1 MRPHILRRMKEHVEK
16 SIPKKEETI
25 IDVELTTLQKKYY
38 RALYERNRA
47 FLTRGLE
54 NKNAG
59 PVLLNL
65 EMELRKC
72 CNHPFLVKG
81 VEIQEAHGGHD
92 DPLRIMI
99 ESSGKLVLLNK
110 LLEKLKAEGHKV
122 LLFSQMTR
130 MLDILEQFSR
140 TRGYVYERIDGSV
153 RGNARQAAID
163 RFCDPDAGRFIFLL
177 STRAGGVGI
186 NLTAADTVVIFD
198 SDWNPQNDIQAQAR
212 AHRIGQTQE
221 VKVYRLLM
229 RNTYEAAMFARAS
242 RKLGLEQ
249 AVLGR
254 ASGRG
259 APTKEEVEMLLRHGA
274 YGPLVDEDDEDAAAR
289 TFMES
294 DIDQLLA
301 RGSRVVTVD
310 TLVPEEDGDDDDE
323 GAAGGAAAA
332 EGRGAAAGGG
342 GGGGRVAPGVMNF
355 SKTTFASDAS
365 DTRIAV
371 DDPQFWA
378 KVLGADSRDTM
389 LHRLENGDATA
400 TPEAKE
406 SFLREVEVLVEEVVE
421 ERLDGVSK
429 PRYFDEIMNVL
440 VEIKSM
446 TSKFTDAER
455 ATAATW
461 LEEVCLCVCSR
472 APRVRSC
479 SALVTRAGGAAQAA
493 AQDDPGA
500 THARR
505 RFRARGAQGGEGRGE
520 GATRAG
526 AARALGGE
534 GATARCYAAREGGGE
549 GAARRRGGREGRGEG
564 GGTPSAGS
572 GARCE
577 GCRGRRGPRGLAR
590 ASRARPRRAA
600 AAAAEEAEE
609 VAHGV
614 RGATARA
621 REAVQV
627 AVETRGGETGRHD
640 RAAREPRRVR
650 AECAS
655 VRLLPHRGRPRA
667 VHRPL
672 PARLP
677 LLLHRHGRRGGGGAE
692 GAHGGLGVPRLHV
705 RRAALLPVQ
714 CRGARGRPVDGPR
727 VFAQTVDG
735 QESARGGGGGPGD
748 RGGCGCGRRGLQ
760 RVKVPRLRLRCTRAV
775 LGSGRIRV
783 RRSGGGL
790 RLRRHA
796 HGGLRG
802 LARGA
807 A

>member
-38 RALYERNRA
+38 RALFERNRA
-47 FLTRGLE
+47 FLTRGLD

-72 CNHPFLVKG
+72 CNHPFLIKG
-81 VEIQEAHGGHD
+81 VEVQEAHGSSED
-92 DPLRIMI
+92 TMRTLI
-99 ESSGKLVLLNK
+99 ESSGKLVLLSK

-130 MLDILEQFSR
+130 MLDILEHFARS
-140 TRGYVYERIDGSV
+140 RGYVYERIDGSV

-163 RFCDPDAGRFIFLL
+163 RFCDPEGGRFLFLL

-254 ASGRG
+254 AGGRG
-259 APTKEEVEMLLRHGA
+259 APTKEEVETLLRHGA
-274 YGPLVDEDDEDAAAR
+274 YGPLVDEEDEDAAAR

-301 RGSRVVTVD
+301 RGSRVVTVE
-310 TLVPEEDGDDDDE
+310 TLVPEEDGDEDE
-323 GAAGGAAAA
+323 AAAAGDGSAAAGGDGAA
-332 EGRGAAAGGG
+332 AAAGGG
-342 GGGGRVAPGVMNF
+342 GGGGGGGGRASTGVMNF

-378 KVLGADSRDTM
+378 KVLGADTRDTM
-389 LHRLENGDATA
+389 LHRLESGDATA

-406 SFLREVEVLVEEVVE
+406 AFLHEVEALVEEVVE

-461 LEEVCLCVCSR
+461 LEEVRAAQCAR
-472 APRVRSC
+472 AP
-479 SALVTRAGGAAQAA
+479 
-493 AQDDPGA
+493 
-500 THARR
+500 
-505 RFRARGAQGGEGRGE
+505 
-520 GATRAG
+520 
-526 AARALGGE
+526 
-534 GATARCYAAREGGGE
+534 
-549 GAARRRGGREGRGEG
+549 
-564 GGTPSAGS
+564 
-572 GARCE
+572 
-577 GCRGRRGPRGLAR
+577 
-590 ASRARPRRAA
+590 
-600 AAAAEEAEE
+600 
-609 VAHGV
+609 AHLL
-614 RGATARA
+614 TNDARA
-621 REAVQV
+621 RS
-627 AVETRGGETGRHD
+627 
-640 RAAREPRRVR
+640 RRR
-650 AECAS
+650 RWWRR
-655 VRLLPHRGRPRA
+655 RLSGPS
-667 VHRPL
+667 
-672 PARLP
+672 
-677 LLLHRHGRRGGGGAE
+677 GGA
-692 GAHGGLGVPRLHV
+692 
-705 RRAALLPVQ
+705 
-714 CRGARGRPVDGPR
+714 
-727 VFAQTVDG
+727 
-735 QESARGGGGGPGD
+735 
-748 RGGCGCGRRGLQ
+748 
-760 RVKVPRLRLRCTRAV
+760 
-775 LGSGRIRV
+775 
-783 RRSGGGL
+783 RSS
-790 RLRRHA
+790 R
-796 HGGLRG
+796 
-802 LARGA
+802 
-807 A
+807 